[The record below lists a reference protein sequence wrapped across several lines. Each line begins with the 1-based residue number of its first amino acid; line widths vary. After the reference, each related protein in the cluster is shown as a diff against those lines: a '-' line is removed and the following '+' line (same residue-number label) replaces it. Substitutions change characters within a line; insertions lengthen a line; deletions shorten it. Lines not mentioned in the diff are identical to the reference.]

1 MAIDVNNPK
10 LLASG
15 EKYRKELLMM
25 PMLQLGDYA
34 NYMTRRMAI
43 RGKETVGE
51 LSNAAGLRPYRTEK
65 GAKDSAGLV
74 FRTLETYLG
83 DVVEEF
89 DPYKLSNTIYGNSI
103 GQQPENFDIVKATV
117 LSMAKSVG
125 KGLRTNLFKAKRNDA
140 GDSTAELFDG
150 FSTIVD
156 AEITAGN
163 IVVEKKNFKA
173 LPVITSV
180 NAVDVLRGFYQSAS
194 EELQEQDTNMLVPFD
209 VYNAYCEGYLA
220 DFGAVAYNTE
230 FNQTTLVGSNG
241 RCKLAPISA
250 MAGTQHIL
258 LTTKSN
264 MLIGC
269 DQMSDEEKVE
279 VRRCDNPK
287 VVQFFMLAYFGVQ
300 FESISPERLMVG
312 KIATE

>member
-15 EKYRKELLMM
+15 DKYRKELLIM

-34 NYMTRRMAI
+34 NYMTRRMGV

-51 LSNAAGLRPYRTEK
+51 FANKAGLRPYKTEK
-65 GAKDSAGLV
+65 GAKDSSSLV

-83 DVVEEF
+83 DVVEEY
-89 DPYKLSNTIYGNSI
+89 DPYRLSNTIYGNSI
-103 GQQPENFDIVKATV
+103 GNQPENFDLVKATV
-117 LSMAKSVG
+117 LAMAKSVG
-125 KGLRTNLFKAKRNDA
+125 KNLRTNLFTAKRNPT

-150 FSTIVD
+150 FSTIAK
-156 AEITAGN
+156 AEIAAGN
-163 IVVEKKNFKA
+163 LAVGKKNLKE

-180 NAVDVLRGFYQSAS
+180 NAVDELRAFYQSAA
-194 EELQEQDTNMLVPFD
+194 EELQEQDTNLLVPFD

-220 DFGAVAYNTE
+220 EFGAVAYNTE

-250 MAGTQHIL
+250 MAGTGQIMM
-258 LTTKSN
+258 TTKDN
-264 MLIGC
+264 LLIGC

-287 VVQFFMLAYFGVQ
+287 VVQFFMIAYFGVQ
-300 FESISPERLMVG
+300 FESIEAERLMVG
-312 KIATE
+312 TIATE